1 LTDPPPQLPNT
12 RLTRGW
18 RKTLYDEVAHR
29 RARNR
34 RIRRTVLAFA
44 LVDLVIV
51 AGFLALLA
59 RGSSNHPST
68 PHHPVTVHLPAF
80 VTGEARR
87 ALAPAF
93 VRAAHE
99 SKIPV
104 ELLMALTWRES
115 EWENGL
121 VSGAGAVG
129 IGQLLP
135 PTSAFVAR
143 NLLHDPHLDPRR
155 PVDNIRL
162 TARYLAELTAE
173 LGGNQ
178 RLGLGAYLQGST
190 SVRSRGLTLQSIA
203 YVNQISALQAQFA
216 AAQHSSG
223 R

>member
-1 LTDPPPQLPNT
+1 MTDPPPQLPNT

-18 RKTLYDEVAHR
+18 RRTLYDEVADR

-34 RIRRTVLAFA
+34 RLRRTLLALA
-44 LVDLVIV
+44 LVDLLVV
-51 AGFLALLA
+51 AGILAVLA
-59 RGSSNHPST
+59 RGSSNHPT
-68 PHHPVTVHLPAF
+68 THRPVNVHLPAF
-80 VTGEARR
+80 VTGRARR

-93 VRAAHE
+93 VRVAHQ

-104 ELLMALTWRES
+104 PLLMALTWRES

-143 NLLHDPHLDPRR
+143 DLLHDPDLDPRR

-162 TARYLAELTAE
+162 TARYLSELIAE

-178 RLGLGAYLQGST
+178 RLGIGAYLQGST

-203 YVNQISALQAQFA
+203 YINQISALQAQFA
-216 AAQHSSG
+216 AAQHRSG
-223 R
+223 H